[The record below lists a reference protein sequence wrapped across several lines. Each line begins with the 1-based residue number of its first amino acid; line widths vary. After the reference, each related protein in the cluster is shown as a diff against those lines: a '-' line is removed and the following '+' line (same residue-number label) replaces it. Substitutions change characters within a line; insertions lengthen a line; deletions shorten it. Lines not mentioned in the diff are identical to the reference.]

1 MATQQE
7 LGVWANW
14 RAGLGGCDI
23 ANTGDPR
30 LYTLI

>member
-1 MATQQE
+1 

-30 LYTLI
+30 PYMLI

>member
-1 MATQQE
+1 